1 MKDVPVSNTLYWAAI
16 IFMAII
22 FVATIILN
30 SYIFVLDNQLTQQV
44 YLSRVALQK
53 ATLIIDY
60 GNGQRKIFEGDVPTG
75 GLSLYDALLASAQ
88 TGSISVQFS
97 KTADG
102 RVSLVK
108 IDQYVN
114 NMDHYWELQIPKFN
128 WKRALNDSTI
138 DLTQFYLVGG
148 NTAYLV
154 YK

>member
-1 MKDVPVSNTLYWAAI
+1 LLFFGAHSSSNHIFQYLTILYERSSYLKHSI
-16 IFMAII
+16 LGSHYFMAII

-128 WKRALNDSTI
+128 WKEL
-138 DLTQFYLVGG
+138 
-148 NTAYLV
+148 
-154 YK
+154 